1 MRTLD
6 ALKQAFKDS
15 TQQSSRSSNYYPFHQ
30 MPVDST
36 AIVRFLPDKEEGNRL
51 QFLVEKVM
59 HTLDINGNRTT
70 TPCLSMYNEPCII
83 CATSQKFYKAGN
95 KIEGKKYWKQR
106 QHIGQVLVIKDPLPA
121 DPETGETHEG
131 KVRIIGLGF
140 QLFGII
146 KNAFESGDL
155 DEVPFAYKGGYNF
168 HIKKTQQGDYP
179 NYTLGSN
186 FARKQSDL
194 DDDTIAMVEQ
204 EIVDLSTLL
213 PKHPGVEKTEAL
225 LNAALTGEE
234 YHDPSGPSDS
244 TAAFERAM
252 SKVSSK
258 TSVSQ
263 PEEPESPEDEE
274 DDIPPVVSSKP
285 AAVSAPAVEESEE
298 DDTSTDDILA
308 KIRSRR
314 KAKAT

>member
-1 MRTLD
+1 MKTLD
-6 ALKQAFKDS
+6 ALKQAFRNTS
-15 TQQSSRSSNYYPFHQ
+15 QSSSRSSNYYPFHQ
-30 MPVDST
+30 MSVDST
-36 AIVRFLPDKEEGNRL
+36 AVIRFLPDKSETNQL
-51 QFLVEKVM
+51 QFLVEKIT
-59 HTLDINGNRTT
+59 HALDINGNRTV
-70 TPCLSMYNEPCII
+70 TPCLSMYDEPCII
-83 CATSQKFYKAGN
+83 CETSQKFYKANN

-106 QHIGQVLVIKDPLPA
+106 QHIGQILVIKDPLSA
-121 DPETGETHEG
+121 DPETGENHEG

-146 KNAFESGDL
+146 KNAFESGDF

-168 HIKKTQQGDYP
+168 NIKKTQQGDYP

-194 DDDTIAMVEQ
+194 DDDTIAIIEQ

-234 YHDPSGPSDS
+234 YHDSSDSNDS
-244 TAAFERAM
+244 TAAFRKAM
-252 SKVSSK
+252 NSVGSKPADE
-258 TSVSQ
+258 Q
-263 PEEPESPEDEE
+263 EEEPALPESEE
-274 DDIPPVVSSKP
+274 EDIPPVVSTKP
-285 AAVSAPAVEESEE
+285 KTTPQAVSEPEE
-298 DDTSTDDILA
+298 DTSTDDILA

-314 KAKAT
+314 KVKAT